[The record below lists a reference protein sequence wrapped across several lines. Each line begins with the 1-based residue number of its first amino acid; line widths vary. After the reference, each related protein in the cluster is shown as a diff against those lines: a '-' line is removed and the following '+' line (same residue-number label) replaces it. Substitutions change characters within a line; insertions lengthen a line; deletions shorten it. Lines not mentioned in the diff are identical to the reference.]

1 MKLDILVIAAHPD
14 DAELGCGGTIA
25 KQVDRGFKVGIV
37 DLTRGELGT
46 RGTPEIRAK
55 EAARAAEILRLSV
68 RENLGLPDGFFQ
80 NDAENQL
87 KVIQVIRKYQPDIVL
102 ANAVEDRHPDHG
114 RAAMLV
120 NDACFLAG
128 LAKIHSVSDDGRPQ
142 PPWRPRMLCHFIQAH
157 YIRPDIIVDISD
169 FWDVKEAAFM
179 AYESQMYNPESR
191 EAPTYIASKEFL
203 ELVKGRASEFGNAI
217 GKRYGEGFTVRR
229 IAGIDLLTNLI

>member
-25 KQVDRGFKVGIV
+25 KHVNRGFKAGII

-46 RGTPEIRAK
+46 RGTPEIRAE
-55 EAARAAEILRLSV
+55 EAAKAAAILGLTV

-80 NDAENQL
+80 NDKESQL
-87 KVIQVIRKYQPDIVL
+87 KVIQAIRKYQPDIVI

-114 RAAMLV
+114 RAARLV

-128 LAKIHSVSDDGRPQ
+128 LSKVQTISDNGRPQ
-142 PPWRPRMLCHFIQAH
+142 LPWRPRMLCHFIQAR
-157 YIRPDIIVDISD
+157 YIKPDIIVDISD
-169 FWDVKEAAFM
+169 FWSLKEAAFM
-179 AYESQMYNPESR
+179 AYESQMYNPESK

-203 ELVKGRASEFGNAI
+203 ELVKARAVEFGNAI
-217 GKRYGEGFTVRR
+217 GKQYGEGFTMGR
-229 IAGIDLLTNLI
+229 IPGADLLTHLI